1 MNRIN
6 TLFGIEYPI
15 VQGGMVWCSGWRLA
29 SAVSNAGGLGLL
41 GAGSMHPETLREHIR
56 KCRQATDK
64 PFGINVPLMY
74 PQLDEVMQLI
84 VDEGV
89 KIVFTSAGN
98 PKLWTGFLKSHGIT
112 VVHVVSSS
120 KFARKCEEAGVDAI
134 VAEGFEAGGHNGRE
148 ETTTLCLIPAVR
160 RVTSLPLI
168 AAGGIATG
176 AGMLAAMTL
185 GAEGA
190 QIGTRFAF
198 AAESSAHENFKN
210 RCLSL
215 EEGDTMLMLK
225 KVSPTRL
232 VKGGFFREVETR
244 FRGCSGNACKFTA
257 AYIIA
262 HEAGHHI
269 QNLLGI
275 IPRVNRLQQQAGSK
289 AEANALQVKVELQAD
304 CLSGV
309 WVNREEKKRP
319 GFLEAGD
326 IDAALT
332 TANAIGDDTL
342 QRQATVR
349 VVPDSFTHGSAAQR
363 KQWFMTGYQQGTVQ
377 ACNTFAGG

>member
-1 MNRIN
+1 M
-6 TLFGIEYPI
+6 
-15 VQGGMVWCSGWRLA
+15 Q
-29 SAVSNAGGLGLL
+29 
-41 GAGSMHPETLREHIR
+41 PETLREHSR

-64 PFGINVPLMY
+64 PCGINVPLMY

-232 VKGGFFREVETR
+232 VKGGFFREVEEAENRGATAEELKTLLGKGR
-244 FRGCSGNACKFTA
+244 AKKGMFEGDLDNGELEIGQVASLFREQQTA
-257 AYIIA
+257 AEIVHDIVTEYR
-262 HEAGHHI
+262 
-269 QNLLGI
+269 NLL
-275 IPRVNRLQQQAGSK
+275 NESK
-289 AEANALQVKVELQAD
+289 EK
-304 CLSGV
+304 LS
-309 WVNREEKKRP
+309 
-319 GFLEAGD
+319 
-326 IDAALT
+326 I
-332 TANAIGDDTL
+332 
-342 QRQATVR
+342 
-349 VVPDSFTHGSAAQR
+349 
-363 KQWFMTGYQQGTVQ
+363 
-377 ACNTFAGG
+377 